1 MNNVCDICD
10 KPFSTRNTMLRH
22 RRTVHEPIVS
32 KEKTKACNITK
43 IYNCKYCIKT
53 YKYKQSK
60 WLHEQQCKIIYEQN
74 KQEEMDKEQLTKE
87 LKDKEHEIQLLKL
100 ELELQHA
107 KEIIAIQEKRQPDS
121 IDSVEHERDMHNKVI
136 KLHNTTINT
145 INNLLEQIS
154 EKHGKEV
161 LNNFILPLGDEG
173 LHARLTLENKKQIMS
188 SRKGALNKITELS
201 NCINPQFS
209 NTVLTNIKDK
219 KMFIYCDKKRKFV
232 KENMETVLNDLLY
245 YRVEDLKAILQEMIK
260 IKEISKTEVNHI
272 TDLLTNIETND
283 KYKQSKI
290 ECLQEL
296 LYSFAN
302 TIKRNINDRVQ
313 QALDILKKNN
323 PTKEMFNIDDIDD
336 DYYES
341 MFNEE

>member
-1 MNNVCDICD
+1 
-10 KPFSTRNTMLRH
+10 
-22 RRTVHEPIVS
+22 
-32 KEKTKACNITK
+32 
-43 IYNCKYCIKT
+43 
-53 YKYKQSK
+53 
-60 WLHEQQCKIIYEQN
+60 
-74 KQEEMDKEQLTKE
+74 
-87 LKDKEHEIQLLKL
+87 
-100 ELELQHA
+100 
-107 KEIIAIQEKRQPDS
+107 
-121 IDSVEHERDMHNKVI
+121 
-136 KLHNTTINT
+136 
-145 INNLLEQIS
+145 
-154 EKHGKEV
+154 
-161 LNNFILPLGDEG
+161 
-173 LHARLTLENKKQIMS
+173 
-188 SRKGALNKITELS
+188 
-201 NCINPQFS
+201 
-209 NTVLTNIKDK
+209 
-219 KMFIYCDKKRKFV
+219 MFIYCDKKRKFV